1 MLRPGRFARPAPVRT
16 FTLELSLPLSPSGAS
31 STTTRVH
38 SQFPWLDSHQL
49 DTQHYGLRTKRTHR
63 TRANPTKVFHRTHG
77 AAANPAAKAADWRAQ
92 IACPAHAPWTTDHED
107 RGPRG

>member
-38 SQFPWLDSHQL
+38 SQFPWLDFHQL
-49 DTQHYGLRTKRTHR
+49 DTHIMGCERNEPKVH
-63 TRANPTKVFHRTHG
+63 PT
-77 AAANPAAKAADWRAQ
+77 AAPPPAAWP
-92 IACPAHAPWTTDHED
+92 PAPILQDDLASDCDTLPS
-107 RGPRG
+107 RSPSGS

>member
-38 SQFPWLDSHQL
+38 SQFPWLDFHQL
-49 DTQHYGLRTKRTHR
+49 DTQHYGLPTKRTQSR
-63 TRANPTKVFHRTHG
+63 RKRKREAQGPVSVNGVDGEGNTCGAQGVAYRAATVTER
-77 AAANPAAKAADWRAQ
+77 RS
-92 IACPAHAPWTTDHED
+92 
-107 RGPRG
+107 